1 MTYYKLLNSDGTPS
15 NGGSGVSYYLP
26 DGDKPGKWMPK
37 IEDIALC
44 SRGYHVVDFEH
55 LLDWRGML
63 LCEAEIRGDNI
74 RDNSKIVAQQIR
86 LLHVVQTW
94 NEKNLRLFA
103 ADCAEH
109 VLPIFEKKYP
119 KDNRPRLAIQAARA
133 FAEGKISAN
142 AMLEARSAAYA
153 AYAVADAVADAAAY
167 AAAYAAYAYAAYAA
181 YAVADAAAYA
191 AYAVADAAAYAA
203 AAYAAAADAAAARQ
217 KERQWQVLKLKE
229 SLGI

>member
-1 MTYYKLLNSDGTPS
+1 MERAMTYYKLLNSDGTPS

-37 IEDIALC
+37 INDIALC

-74 RDNSKIVAQQIR
+74 RDNSKIVAQEIR

-133 FAEGKISAN
+133 FAEGKISAK
-142 AMLEARSAAYA
+142 AMLEARSA
-153 AYAVADAVADAAAY
+153 Y
-167 AAAYAAYAYAAYAA
+167 AAAYADAYAYAA
-181 YAVADAAAYA
+181 DAAAA
-191 AYAVADAAAYAA
+191 AA
-203 AAYAAAADAAAARQ
+203 AAYAAADAADAAYAAAAAYAAVADAADAAYAAGQ
-217 KERQWQVLKLKE
+217 KERQWQVSKLKE
-229 SLGI
+229 YLGV